1 MLDGVRTTRR
11 QLLLGLALSGAA
23 ALAAACTSS
32 PAPPSATPAATGA
45 TPATNGA
52 APSTNWD
59 QVLAAAKSEGKA
71 VVSGPPDPG
80 ASTAIPDAFKKFSG
94 IELEYLA
101 GNSSQ
106 LASRIQSE
114 RAAGQYTIDV
124 SLAGADTVYGT
135 FLASGWLR
143 PLKPNLMLPDVV
155 DGKLYRTGE
164 PWFRDPQKEMVMQI
178 FNSAT
183 VSLLTLNTEMVSPD
197 DFPDSKSLLDP
208 RWQGKICT
216 YDPGVN
222 GAGIATASAVYV
234 TKGKDYCTQLYKG
247 QNVVLSRDYQ
257 QVADWVAHGNYP
269 IGIGVTHQYLADYYK
284 AGIPLKEM
292 NLPDIPITVAGG
304 FGLVNLW
311 NNAPHPNAAVVF
323 ANWIASKAGISVY
336 GPLDNGV
343 PVRND
348 VDLSWVTPDQV
359 PQPGGNYFDTYDP
372 DYVLT
377 KRQEARDFFASIL
390 H

>member
-1 MLDGVRTTRR
+1 M
-11 QLLLGLALSGAA
+11 
-23 ALAAACTSS
+23 
-32 PAPPSATPAATGA
+32 
-45 TPATNGA
+45 
-52 APSTNWD
+52 
-59 QVLAAAKSEGKA
+59 AAAKGEGKV

-80 ASTAIPDAFKKFSG
+80 ASTKIPEAFKAFSG
-94 IELEYLA
+94 IDLEYLA

-124 SLAGADTVYGT
+124 SMSGADTVYGT
-135 FLASGWLR
+135 FLANGWLA
-143 PLKPNLMLPDVV
+143 PVKPVLMLPEDV

-164 PWFRDPQKEMVMQI
+164 PWFRDPKKQVVMQI

-183 VSLLTLNTEMVSPD
+183 VSLLSLNTQMVSPE
-197 DFPDSKSLLDP
+197 DFKDSNSLLDP
-208 RWQGKICT
+208 KWQGKMCT

-247 QNVVLSRDYQ
+247 QNVTLSRDYQ

-269 IGIGVTHQYLADYYK
+269 IGIGVTHQYLASYYS
-284 AGIPLKEM
+284 AGIPLREM
-292 NLPDIPITVAGG
+292 NLPDIPVTVAGG

-311 NNAPHPNAAVVF
+311 NNAPHPNAAIVYV
-323 ANWIASKAGISVY
+323 NWIASKAGISVY
-336 GPLDNGV
+336 GPIENGV

-348 VDLSWVTPDQV
+348 VDPTWVTPDQI

-377 KRQEARDFFASIL
+377 KREEARDFFASIL

>member
-1 MLDGVRTTRR
+1 MTRLLRGTRR
-11 QLLLGLALSGAA
+11 QLLKRVVLVGVGT
-23 ALAAACTSS
+23 LAAACS
-32 PAPPSATPAATGA
+32 PASAPPAPTPAA
-45 TPATNGA
+45 GA
-52 APSTNWD
+52 AASNWD
-59 QVLAAAKSEGKA
+59 TLLASARSEGKV

-80 ASTAIPDAFKKFSG
+80 ASTQIPDAFRQFAG
-94 IELEYLA
+94 IDMEYLA

-124 SLAGADTVYGT
+124 SLSGADTVYGT
-135 FLASGWLR
+135 FLANGWLDPLR
-143 PLKPNLMLPDVV
+143 PALILPEVI

-164 PWFRDPQKEMVMQI
+164 PWFRDPEKRIIMQL
-178 FNSAT
+178 FNTAAPM
-183 VSLLTLNTEMVSPD
+183 LLTLNTQLVASEEIK
-197 DFPDSKSLLDP
+197 DSSSLIDP
-208 RWQGKICT
+208 RWQNKICA

-222 GAGIATASAVYV
+222 GAGIAVASAIYV
-234 TKGKDYCTQLYKG
+234 SKGKDYATQLYKG

-269 IGIGVTHQYLADYYK
+269 IGIGVTHQYLVAYYQ
-284 AGIPLKEM
+284 ASIALKEM
-292 NLPDIPITVAGG
+292 NLPDVPVTTGGG

-311 NNAPHPNAAVVF
+311 SNAPHANAARVF
-323 ANWIASKAGISVY
+323 ANWIASKAGSTVFAQLE
-336 GPLDNGV
+336 GAV

-348 VDLSWVTPDQV
+348 IDPVWVPAEEV
-359 PQPGGNYFDTYDP
+359 PQPGVQYFDTYDP
-372 DYVLT
+372 EYVLT

>member
-1 MLDGVRTTRR
+1 MVSATGEAAMSNGPRTSRR
-11 QLLLGLALSGAA
+11 QFLFTLSAGLIGAIGV
-23 ALAAACTSS
+23 ACSQ
-32 PAPPSATPAATGA
+32 PAPAAPPT
-45 TPATNGA
+45 A
-52 APSTNWD
+52 APSTWD
-59 QVLAAAKSEGKA
+59 ALLAAGKSEGKV

-80 ASTAIPDAFKKFSG
+80 ASTTLPAAFKAFAG
-94 IELEYLA
+94 IDMEYLA

-135 FLASGWLR
+135 FLPNGWLDPLR
-143 PLKPNLMLPDVV
+143 PALVLPEDV
-155 DGKLYRTGE
+155 DGSLYRTGE
-164 PWFRDPQKEMVMQI
+164 PWFRDHDKQMVMQL

-183 VSLLTLNTEMVSPD
+183 ASLLTLNTSMVSPD
-197 DFPDSKSLLDP
+197 DFKDSKSLLDP
-208 RWQGKICT
+208 RWNGKMCT

-234 TKGKDYCTQLYKG
+234 TLGKEYCTSLYKG

-257 QVADWVAHGNYP
+257 QVADWVAHGSYP
-269 IGIGVTHQYLADYYK
+269 IGIGVTHQYLVEYLK
-284 AGIPLKEM
+284 AGIQLVEM
-292 NLPDIPITVAGG
+292 NLPDIPRTLAGG

-311 NNAPHPNAAVVF
+311 NKAPHPNAARVF
-323 ANWIASKAGISVY
+323 VNWIASRDGMAVY
-336 GPLDNGV
+336 APLENAV
-343 PVRND
+343 PVRKD
-348 VDLSWVTPDQV
+348 VDPTWVPADQV
-359 PQPGGNYFDTYDP
+359 PQPGGSYFDTYDP
-372 DYVLT
+372 DYVVS

>member
-1 MLDGVRTTRR
+1 MLTRR
-11 QLLLGLALSGAA
+11 QLLHTTVLTGAGLALAACTPTTPAAPTVAPTGAA
-23 ALAAACTSS
+23 APTWDSILAAART
-32 PAPPSATPAATGA
+32 
-45 TPATNGA
+45 
-52 APSTNWD
+52 
-59 QVLAAAKSEGKA
+59 EGKV

-80 ASTAIPDAFKKFSG
+80 ASTTLPDAFKKFSG
-94 IELEYLA
+94 IDMEYLA

-124 SLAGADTVYGT
+124 SLSGADTVYGT
-135 FLASGWLR
+135 FLANGWLA
-143 PLKPNLMLPDVV
+143 PIKPILMLPENV

-164 PWFRDPQKEMVMQI
+164 PWFRDPQKQMVMQI

-183 VSLLTLNTEMVSPD
+183 NQLLSLNTSIASPD
-197 DFPDSKSLLDP
+197 EFKDSSSLLDP
-208 RWQGKICT
+208 RWQGKMCT

-234 TKGKDYCTQLYKG
+234 TKGKDYATQLYKG
-247 QNVVLSRDYQ
+247 QGVVLSRDYQ
-257 QVADWVAHGNYP
+257 QVADWVAHGSYP
-269 IGIGVTHQYLADYYK
+269 IGIGVTHQYLAQYYQ

-292 NLPDIPITVAGG
+292 NVPDIPQTLAGG

-311 NNAPHPNAAVVF
+311 NNAPHANAAIVF
-323 ANWIASKAGISVY
+323 VNWIASKDGISVY
-336 GPLDNGV
+336 APLDNGV

-348 VDLSWVTPDQV
+348 VDPTWVTPDQV
-359 PQPGGNYFDTYDP
+359 PQPGGEYFDTYDP

-377 KRQEARDFFASIL
+377 KRQEARDFFAALL

>member
-1 MLDGVRTTRR
+1 MLTRR
-11 QLLLGLALSGAA
+11 QVLRTVVISGAG
-23 ALAAACTSS
+23 LVVAACS
-32 PAPPSATPAATGA
+32 PNAPVAAPTQAPASAGA
-45 TPATNGA
+45 TS
-52 APSTNWD
+52 APTWD
-59 QVLAAAKSEGKA
+59 SVLANARSEGKV

-80 ASTAIPDAFKKFSG
+80 ASTALPEAFKKFSG
-94 IELEYLA
+94 VDMEYLA

-124 SLAGADTVYGT
+124 SLSGADTVYGT
-135 FLASGWLR
+135 FLANGWLAPVR
-143 PLKPNLMLPDVV
+143 PILMLPEVT
-155 DGKLYRTGE
+155 DGRLYRTGE
-164 PWFRDPQKEMVMQI
+164 PWFRDPQKQIVMQI

-183 VSLLTLNTEMVSPD
+183 NQLLALNTSMVSPD
-197 DFPDSKSLLDP
+197 EFKDSSSLLDP
-208 RWQGKICT
+208 RWKGKMCT

-234 TKGKDYCTQLYKG
+234 TKGKDYAQQLYKG
-247 QNVVLSRDYQ
+247 QGVVLSRDYQ

-269 IGIGVTHQYLADYYK
+269 IGIGVTHQYLAQYYQ

-292 NLPDIPITVAGG
+292 NVPDIPQTLAGG

-311 NNAPHPNAAVVF
+311 NNAPHANAAIAFV
-323 ANWIASKAGISVY
+323 NWIASKDGISVY
-336 GPLDNGV
+336 GPIENGV

-348 VDLSWVTPDQV
+348 VDPTWVLPEQV
-359 PQPGGNYFDTYDP
+359 PHPGGEYFDTYDP

>member
-1 MLDGVRTTRR
+1 MMDVRLTRR
-11 QLLLGLALSGAA
+11 QLLIGVA
-23 ALAAACTSS
+23 ALGVACT
-32 PAPPSATPAATGA
+32 ATPTAAPTATG
-45 TPATNGA
+45 T
-52 APSTNWD
+52 SWD
-59 QVLAAAKSEGKA
+59 QVLAAGKAEGKV

-80 ASTAIPDAFKKFSG
+80 ASTKLPEAFKAFST
-94 IELEYLA
+94 IDLEYLA

-135 FLASGWLR
+135 FLANGWLA
-143 PLKPNLMLPDVV
+143 PLKPVLMLPDVV

-164 PWFRDPQKEMVMQI
+164 PWFRDPQQQFVMQV

-183 VSLLTLNTEMVSPD
+183 VALLSLNTQMVSPE
-197 DFPDSKSLLDP
+197 DFKDSSSLLDP
-208 RWQGKICT
+208 RWQGRMCT

-222 GAGIATASAVYV
+222 GAGVATASAIYV

-257 QVADWVAHGNYP
+257 QVADWVAHGDYP
-269 IGIGVTHQYLADYYK
+269 IGIGVTHQYLASYYT

-292 NLPDIPITVAGG
+292 NLPDIPVTVAGG
-304 FGLVNLW
+304 FGLVNLY
-311 NNAPHPNAAVVF
+311 NNAPHPNAAIVF
-323 ANWIASKAGISVY
+323 ANWIASKAGMSVY

-348 VDLSWVTPDQV
+348 VDPTWVTPDEI
-359 PQPGGNYFDTYDP
+359 PQPGGKYFDTYDP

>member
-1 MLDGVRTTRR
+1 MRR
-11 QLLLGLALSGAA
+11 RELLS
-23 ALAAACTSS
+23 ALAVAVSGVVVGCST
-32 PAPPSATPAATGA
+32 PAP
-45 TPATNGA
+45 A
-52 APSTNWD
+52 APTAVARSSSSSWD
-59 QVLAAAKSEGKA
+59 TVLGAGKSEGKV

-80 ASTAIPDAFKKFSG
+80 ASTKLPDAFKQFSG
-94 IELEYLA
+94 IDMEYLA

-135 FLASGWLR
+135 FLANGWLA
-143 PLKPNLMLPDVV
+143 PLKPVLMLPEDTN
-155 DGKLYRTGE
+155 GSLYRTGE
-164 PWFRDPQKEMVMQI
+164 PWFRDPQKQTVMQI
-178 FNSAT
+178 FNSA
-183 VSLLTLNTEMVSPD
+183 SGKLLALNTAMVSAD
-197 DFPDSKSLLDP
+197 DFKDSSSLLDP
-208 RWQGKICT
+208 RWNGKMCT

-234 TKGKDYCTQLYKG
+234 TKGKEYATQLYKG
-247 QNVVLSRDYQ
+247 QNVALSRDYQ

-269 IGIGVTHQYLADYYK
+269 IGIGVTHQYLAQYYS
-284 AGIPLKEM
+284 AGIGLAEI
-292 NLPDIPITVAGG
+292 NVSDIPQTLAGG

-311 NNAPHPNAAVVF
+311 MNAPHPNAAIVF
-323 ANWIASKAGISVY
+323 VNWIASKSGISAY
-336 GPLDNGV
+336 GPLENAA

-348 VDLSWVTPDQV
+348 VDVSWLPPDEV
-359 PQPGGNYFDTYDP
+359 PQPGGQYFDTYDP

>member
-1 MLDGVRTTRR
+1 MVQDGRISRR
-11 QLLLGLALSGAA
+11 ELLGGLVLAGAA
-23 ALAAACTSS
+23 AVGVACTA
-32 PAPPSATPAATGA
+32 APPAAPTSAPAAAATG
-45 TPATNGA
+45 
-52 APSTNWD
+52 WD
-59 QVLAAAKSEGKA
+59 QILANGRSDGKV

-80 ASTAIPDAFKKFSG
+80 ASTALPDAFKTFSG
-94 IELEYLA
+94 IDLEYLA

-135 FLASGWLR
+135 FLANGWLA
-143 PLKPNLMLPDVV
+143 PLKPVLMLPDVI
-155 DGKLYRTGE
+155 DGTLYRTGE
-164 PWFRDPQKEMVMQI
+164 PWFRDPQKQFVMQI

-183 VSLLTLNTEMVSPD
+183 VALLALNTQMVSPE
-197 DFPDSKSLLDP
+197 DFKDSSSLLDP
-208 RWQGKICT
+208 KWQGKICT

-247 QNVVLSRDYQ
+247 QNVALSRDYQ

-269 IGIGVTHQYLADYYK
+269 IGIGVTHQYLAPYYK

-292 NLPDIPITVAGG
+292 NLPDIPVTVAGG

-311 NNAPHPNAAVVF
+311 DHAPHPSAAVVF
-323 ANWIASKAGISVY
+323 VNWIASRGGISVY
-336 GPLDNGV
+336 APLDNGV
-343 PVRND
+343 PVRDD
-348 VDLSWVTPDQV
+348 VDPTWVTPEQV
-359 PQPGGNYFDTYDP
+359 PSAGGKYFDTYDP
-372 DYVLT
+372 EYVLT
-377 KRQEARDFFASIL
+377 KRQEARDFFATIL